1 MTRVLLV
8 DDDEDLAMLLCE
20 QLERFGLDMRSAGS
34 LAEAKAKAAVE
45 RFDVLISDGH
55 LYDGDAEEV
64 AKAVPARLRVLLSGS
79 SASNLQGF
87 ELVLLKPTTAQ
98 TLADAIA
105 SRMNATT

>member
-8 DDDEDLAMLLCE
+8 DDDEDLATLLCE
-20 QLERFGLDMRSAGS
+20 QLNRFGLEVSSAFS
-34 LAEAKAKAAVE
+34 LAEAKARAASE

-55 LYDGDAEEV
+55 LYDGDATEV

-79 SASNLQGF
+79 TGANLAGF

-98 TLADAIA
+98 TLADAIT
-105 SRMNATT
+105 SRINATP